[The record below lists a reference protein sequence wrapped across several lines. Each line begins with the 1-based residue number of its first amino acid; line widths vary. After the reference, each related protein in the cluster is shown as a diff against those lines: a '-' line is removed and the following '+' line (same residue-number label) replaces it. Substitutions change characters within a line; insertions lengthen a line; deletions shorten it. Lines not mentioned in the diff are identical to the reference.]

1 MIENENKEN
10 CCGCTACKNI
20 CPKNAIEMKEDEEG
34 FLSPNIDKEK
44 CIDCGL
50 CKKVCPIINKVPNKP
65 PIQQEAYV
73 VNNKNVLVRKQSTS
87 GGAFTAIAEYV
98 IKNNGIVYGASFDN
112 NFNVQHNYT
121 TNIND
126 LQKFRGSKYVQ
137 SDVKNTFREVR
148 DFLNAGKMICYS
160 GTPCQI
166 EGLKKYLGKEYENL
180 ITVDVVCHAV
190 PSPLVWRKY
199 LHYQKK
205 KLKMNNIIQV
215 LFRDKSK
222 YGYKYSTMT
231 IKADNKI
238 YQAGVETDPFLRAFF
253 EDLSVRPSCYNCQF
267 KKQYRVSDFTIWD
280 CFEVEKFD
288 NKLDDDKGTSRILIH
303 TKKGKKVFDEI
314 SNQFDYKKIDVDDI
328 VQGVKEMY
336 FSVSKNQNRENFFKD
351 INQLEEEEFFNKY
364 FPDNIKVKVERTIRK
379 VLAKL
384 GIYNKIKKV
393 AKRILRKN

>member
-34 FLSPNIDKEK
+34 FLYPNIDKEK

-98 IKNNGIVYGASFDN
+98 IKNNGIVYGASFVN

-314 SNQFDYKKIDVDDI
+314 SNQFDYKNIDVDDI

-393 AKRILRKN
+393 AQRILRKN

>member
-34 FLSPNIDKEK
+34 FLYPNIDKEK

>member
-34 FLSPNIDKEK
+34 FLYPNIDKEK

-98 IKNNGIVYGASFDN
+98 IKNNGIVYGASFVN

-393 AKRILRKN
+393 AQRILRKN